1 MTYTPELPLARTDNV
16 LLLQDKFFVYPAI
29 YGAYT
34 ELWTALTPEL
44 TPDKSGAYV
53 YPWGRFG
60 SLPAGVETSI
70 KGESEGGT
78 GAATKFVEWCRKQ
91 TEPFA

>member
-1 MTYTPELPLARTDNV
+1 MLM
-16 LLLQDKFFVYPAI
+16 FPAV

-34 ELWTALTPEL
+34 ELWAALAPEL

-60 SLPAGVETSI
+60 SVPDGVEASLKET
-70 KGESEGGT
+70 SEGGT
-78 GAATKFVEWCRKQ
+78 GVAAKFMSWCEAQ
-91 TEPFA
+91 TESFL